1 MNLESARIHELFDG
15 WRARSPDRVFL
26 LLPSPAVI
34 PGSTRDL
41 LVRSSDP
48 WIAGQ
53 VRNDS
58 VATMTYAQVG
68 ALVDTLE
75 AELRADG
82 VRPGDRVLAVAENC
96 PEHLALIVACSRVG
110 AWSCGVNARMAPGE
124 VAAFANKADARV
136 HYFTG
141 GVSRAAAAHASRFDA
156 LPSAVA
162 GLLRSPVRAE
172 AVAETGPLA
181 GEVAA
186 IIFTSGT
193 SGTPK
198 GVLMTHQQSLV
209 ACVHS
214 VRAMHL
220 TPEDVLPAAFPFAH
234 IAGYRAAWQ
243 TAVLNGLRVDP
254 VRTVDALGMLEMVQT
269 NRSTILPSV
278 PTVYQAMMEHEARN
292 DFDLSSLRLA
302 MTGGTTVPVDLIRQI
317 RTRLGVPFVTTAYGM
332 TETAGNISYCRI
344 GDPDEVVAHSAGR
357 PLDNLDVRVVG
368 PDLAPLPQGRAG
380 EIVVRGFQV
389 THGYLDDPAAT
400 AASLTPDG
408 YFRTGDIGL
417 IDAGGNVRI
426 TDRLKNMYICGGFN
440 CYPAEIEQ
448 ALCLLPGVSQ
458 VAVIG
463 TGDRRLGEVG
473 RAFIVPAGD
482 PPLDEAAV
490 IAWSRDNMAGYKV
503 PRSVR
508 FVDALPLNASG
519 KVSKEILRAM
529 E

>member
-1 MNLESARIHELFDG
+1 MFDEALEETTLPRAFTASARRF
-15 WRARSPDRVFL
+15 RDRI
-26 LLPSPAVI
+26 AV
-34 PGSTRDL
+34 RDMG
-41 LVRSSDP
+41 R
-48 WIAGQ
+48 
-53 VRNDS
+53 
-58 VATMTYAQVG
+58 
-68 ALVDTLE
+68 DTSY
-75 AELRADG
+75 AELDRRRHDAARGLIALG
-82 VRPGDRVLAVAENC
+82 VQAGDRVAIWGVNSLAW
-96 PEHLALIVACSRVG
+96 IVAGLAIQSVG
-110 AWSCGVNARMAPGE
+110 ATLVPLGTRLRARE
-124 VAAFANKADARV
+124 AAAIIRAARV
-136 HYFTG
+136 RLLFSDQSFG
-141 GVSRAAAAHASRFDA
+141 GYDYVASIQAMEVPTLDRIVIFDSDADGGTAIGWQTMLAAGEAVDPARVCERAAA
-156 LPSAVA
+156 
-162 GLLRSPVRAE
+162 VR
-172 AVAETGPLA
+172 PDDLA
-181 GEVAA
+181 D
-186 IIFTSGT
+186 ILFTSGT
-193 SGTPK
+193 TGTPK

-344 GDPDEVVAHSAGR
+344 GDPDEVIAHSAGR

-368 PDLAPLPQGRAG
+368 PDLAPLRQGRAG